1 MALILVAG
9 TEAGAG
15 ATTVATGLAHR
26 IVAAGH
32 EVRVERLRDGS
43 DDERAT
49 ADAEVFGSLEFA
61 ASSGVPVEATG
72 PGDASSHVILE
83 ASGGADGATLAQ
95 QLGAKLVLVTPSG
108 SEAATDGAALVIETR
123 SRDQRPGLLPEDRT
137 LAAPRVAELIAA
149 SEAEVLSRSEVG
161 DEATCDYILVGA
173 ISHDSADTY
182 FERFERSA
190 IVTRNGRVDLAL
202 AAIAARTECLIL
214 SGGGAPSPYIL
225 DRAAA
230 SRDTTLLVAP
240 GDTPS
245 TVHAIEGTYG
255 TAPFSGDAKIE
266 RVGELMQAAIDDA
279 ALETLLA

>member
-26 IVAAGH
+26 IAYAGH

-43 DDERAT
+43 DDDRAT
-49 ADAEVFGSLEFA
+49 ADAEVFGALEFA

-72 PGDASSHVILE
+72 PGDTASNVILE
-83 ASGGADGATLAQ
+83 AAAGADAAALAQ
-95 QLGAKLVLVTPSG
+95 QLGAKLVLVKPSG
-108 SEAATDGAALVIETR
+108 SDAATDSAALAIETR
-123 SRDQRPGLLPEDRT
+123 ARDARPGCLPEDRT

-149 SEAEVLSRSEVG
+149 SGAEVLSRSESG
-161 DEATCDYILVGA
+161 DEATCDYVIVGA

-190 IVTRNGRVDLAL
+190 VVTRNGRVDLAL

-230 SRDTTLLVAP
+230 SRDTTLLLTS
-240 GDTPS
+240 GDTPA

-255 TAPFSGDAKIE
+255 TAPFSGEAKIE
-266 RVGELMQAAIDDA
+266 RAGELMAAAVDDA
-279 ALETLLA
+279 ALGALLA

>member
-26 IVAAGH
+26 IATAGH

-49 ADAEVFGSLEFA
+49 DDAEVFGSLEFA
-61 ASSGVPVEATG
+61 SSSGVPVEATG
-72 PGDASSHVILE
+72 PGDSAGHVILE
-83 ASGGADGATLAQ
+83 AAAGADSAALAQ
-95 QLGAKLVLVTPSG
+95 ELGARLVLVTPAG
-108 SEAATDGAALVIETR
+108 AETPDGAAVVIETR
-123 SRDQRPGLLPEDRT
+123 ARDARPGVLPEDRA

-149 SEAEVLSRSEVG
+149 SNADVLSRSETG
-161 DEATCDYILVGA
+161 DAATCDYIVVGA

-182 FERFERSA
+182 FERFDRSA
-190 IVTRNGRVDLAL
+190 VVTRNGRVDLAL
-202 AAIAARTECLIL
+202 AAIAARAECLIL

-230 SRDTTLLVAP
+230 SRDTTLLIAA

-255 TAPFSGDAKIE
+255 TAPFSGASKVE
-266 RVGELMQAAIDDA
+266 RVGELMQDALDDS
-279 ALETLLA
+279 ALEALLV

>member
-15 ATTVATGLAHR
+15 ATTVAAGLAHR
-26 IVAAGH
+26 IATAGH
-32 EVRVERLRDGS
+32 EVRIERLRDGS
-43 DDERAT
+43 DDDRAT
-49 ADAEVFGSLEFA
+49 ADAEVFGALEFA
-61 ASSGVPVEATG
+61 SSSGVPVEATG
-72 PGDASSHVILE
+72 PGDTTSNVILE
-83 ASGGADGATLAQ
+83 AAGGADGAALAQ

-108 SEAATDGAALVIETR
+108 AEAASDAALVIETR
-123 SRDQRPGLLPEDRT
+123 SRDARPGLLPEDRT

-149 SEAEVLSRSEVG
+149 SNAEVLSRSEDG
-161 DEATCDYILVGA
+161 DAATCDYILVGA
-173 ISHDSADTY
+173 IAHDSADEY
-182 FERFERSA
+182 FESFERTA
-190 IVTRNGRVDLAL
+190 VVTRNGRVDLAL

-230 SRDTTLLVAP
+230 SRDTTLLLTP

-255 TAPFSGDAKIE
+255 TAPFAGEAKVE
-266 RVGELMQAAIDDA
+266 RVGELMRAAVDDA
-279 ALETLLA
+279 ALEALLA